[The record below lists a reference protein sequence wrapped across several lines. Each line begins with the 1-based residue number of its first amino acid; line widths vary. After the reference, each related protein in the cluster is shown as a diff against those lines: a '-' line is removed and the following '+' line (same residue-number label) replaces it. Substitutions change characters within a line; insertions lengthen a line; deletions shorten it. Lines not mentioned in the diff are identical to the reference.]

1 MLVEVLALVVIAVA
15 AGAIG
20 LWLGIVILA
29 PRLRRRV
36 EPSDEEPDDRGA

>member
-1 MLVEVLALVVIAVA
+1 MLLDLLGLIVIAGA

-20 LWLGIVILA
+20 LWLGIVVLA

-36 EPSDEEPDDRGA
+36 EPTDEEPDDRGS